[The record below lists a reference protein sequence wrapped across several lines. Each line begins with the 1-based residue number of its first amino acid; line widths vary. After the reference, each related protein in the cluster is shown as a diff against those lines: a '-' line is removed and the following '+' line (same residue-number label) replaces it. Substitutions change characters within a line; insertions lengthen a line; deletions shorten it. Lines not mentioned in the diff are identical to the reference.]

1 MIEIKNGEVYSTSGK
16 YVRRV
21 NSECYFH
28 RATVL
33 TGETAEVFEE
43 IEEAPRM
50 TRHEYESK
58 VAELIRRR
66 YSTTAETALI
76 NNYLDP
82 NHTEA
87 QVSEYMEY
95 QAYRRDCKAKA
106 KTVLLYNDGEAETA
120 PVHSDR
126 LKAS

>member
-1 MIEIKNGEVYSTSGK
+1 MITIENNQVYSTEGK
-16 YVRRV
+16 MVHRIG
-21 NSECYFH
+21 EDIYFH

-106 KTVLLYNDGEAETA
+106 KTDLFRE
-120 PVHSDR
+120 HR
-126 LKAS
+126 